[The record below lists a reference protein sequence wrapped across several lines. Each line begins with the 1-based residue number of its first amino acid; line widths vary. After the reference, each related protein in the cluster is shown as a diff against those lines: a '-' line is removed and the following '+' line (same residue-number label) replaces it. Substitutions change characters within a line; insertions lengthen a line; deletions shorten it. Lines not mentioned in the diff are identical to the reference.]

1 MTRCGMA
8 IRKQDF
14 DDSEQEKNAKKRT
27 RITIDVSP
35 EMRRRIKMAALQN
48 DLKVGEYIGRI
59 LEENVPDE
67 ASKTRQRHPAT
78 RKMLEELSQVREA
91 IMQDRGGKPF
101 EEDSTEILRKEREKR
116 TEQLMQ
122 AATGQYGKDPYEED
136 TPEEQ
141 A

>member
-1 MTRCGMA
+1 MG
-8 IRKQDF
+8 D
-14 DDSEQEKNAKKRT
+14 NAKKRT
-27 RITIDVSP
+27 RITIDISP

-48 DLKVGEYIGRI
+48 DLKVGEYIRRI

-67 ASKTRQRHPAT
+67 EPKTRQRHPAT

-122 AATGQYGKDPYEED
+122 AATSQYGKDPYEGD

-141 A
+141 AESQGPNPVKRDGLG

>member
-1 MTRCGMA
+1 MIQKEPDESMA
-8 IRKQDF
+8 VRRQDF
-14 DDSEQEKNAKKRT
+14 HEDEDDDMGDNAKKRT

-67 ASKTRQRHPAT
+67 APNTRQRHPAT

-91 IMQDRGGKPF
+91 ILQDRGGRPF
-101 EEDSTEILRKEREKR
+101 EEDSTEMIRQMREERSREL
-116 TEQLMQ
+116 EQL
-122 AATGQYGKDPYEED
+122 
-136 TPEEQ
+136 
-141 A
+141 

>member
-1 MTRCGMA
+1 MA
-8 IRKQDF
+8 VRRQDF
-14 DDSEQEKNAKKRT
+14 HEDEDDDMGDNAKKRT

-101 EEDSTEILRKEREKR
+101 EEDSTEMIRQMREERSREL
-116 TEQLMQ
+116 EQL
-122 AATGQYGKDPYEED
+122 
-136 TPEEQ
+136 
-141 A
+141 